1 LHRFPPLQCNCATSK
16 LFHATAHTTVMQLT
30 PLKALAL
37 QALQCNQPCN
47 QPATSELHN
56 PSKEPPQDT
65 PICNPPEASEK
76 LGGMEPKQRFRG
88 WWWDELD
95 TGADD
100 AEFDEGSPEAAQD
113 LLPILRVL
121 KASLPFKSVLAI
133 LSSFRGWWWVP
144 LRSRKKTL
152 MPALSLNGDFEKH

>member
-1 LHRFPPLQCNCATSK
+1 MSYESAFFKNLVGGT
-16 LFHATAHTTVMQLT
+16 LT
-30 PLKALAL
+30 ELTKGGFVSFGSPHSIGISENSTPAL
-37 QALQCNQPCN
+37 
-47 QPATSELHN
+47 
-56 PSKEPPQDT
+56 EPPVSPSSHQEWD
-65 PICNPPEASEK
+65 IS
-76 LGGMEPKQRFRG
+76 RFRH
-88 WWWDELD
+88 WWWDEFD

-152 MPALSLNGDFEKH
+152 TPALSLNGDFEKH

>member
-1 LHRFPPLQCNCATSK
+1 MLLLDQFIFSETPPPSSETVLSRFHS
-16 LFHATAHTTVMQLT
+16 
-30 PLKALAL
+30 
-37 QALQCNQPCN
+37 
-47 QPATSELHN
+47 
-56 PSKEPPQDT
+56 
-65 PICNPPEASEK
+65 
-76 LGGMEPKQRFRG
+76 
-88 WWWDELD
+88 WWWDEFD